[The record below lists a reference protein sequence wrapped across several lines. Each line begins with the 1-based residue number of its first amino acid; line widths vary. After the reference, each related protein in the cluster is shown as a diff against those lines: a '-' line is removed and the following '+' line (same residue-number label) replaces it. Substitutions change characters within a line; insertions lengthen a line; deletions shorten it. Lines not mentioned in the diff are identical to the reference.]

1 VEQIFSQQTQK
12 AIAEVLRL
20 LLYIERKQAEML
32 KQVEVVDGGIFMQ
45 DSSFMGNLLSVMNS
59 TKGYISFLD

>member
-1 VEQIFSQQTQK
+1 MEQIFSQQTQK